1 MKRSRLRKKCLKD
14 RFESNKSGCNRQRN
28 YCVDEKRKRKD
39 AVDKKVFWRAL
50 ESLL

>member
-1 MKRSRLRKKCLKD
+1 MKRSRLRNKCLKD
-14 RFESNKSGCNRQRN
+14 RFESNKTGCNRQRN

-39 AVDKKVFWRAL
+39 VVDKKFFGGQL